1 VTGASKTQPEF
12 GMIGYLIPV
21 AFVLAVVVVLAI
33 MAPVQRKLALRNV
46 LRRKNEAALVIA
58 GSLLGTAL
66 ITGSFITGDTL
77 DSSIRASARQQL
89 GPIDEM
95 VAISDPQ
102 RADELE
108 ETLRSGNDARIDGI
122 MSLVAIQ
129 GSVATTGDD
138 VLAEPEAQIIE
149 ADFGEARA
157 FGDNPVDT
165 GISGDT
171 PDEGEIVISEDLAD
185 TIRSQ
190 AGDELRVFLYGS
202 QIELTVKRVLPRL
215 GIAGFWLGLES
226 KSANAFVA
234 PGTIKEVMG
243 GELPPGAAPPLTR
256 VLVSNRG
263 DIEDG
268 ASLTQPVTDVIE
280 EAVGEDS
287 SPRVETLKRDA
298 LAEAETQGAEFSEL
312 FLGIGAF
319 AIVAGILLL
328 INIFVMLSQERKGQ
342 LGMLRAV
349 GLRRADLVRLFMFE
363 GCIYSFIAAIL
374 GALLGIGVGWAIV
387 TVAAP
392 IFAGAEE
399 FALELTFSLTLES
412 IVVGFCLGML
422 ITTLTI
428 LLTSVRISRINI
440 IRAIRDLPEPDK
452 QLTRTRT
459 QVLGVVFALLNSAAF
474 VAALSDPKAWLQ
486 AIICPPLA
494 AFGVLPILSRL
505 LPRRAAVMLVSAAS
519 LFWGIFGNAIVG
531 NRFFETGDIFAF
543 VIQGSLLTFSAV
555 VLLSQT
561 ADLWEKLTRRIAARN
576 LPIRLGLAY
585 PIARRFRTGLTL
597 GMYALVIFTMTFI
610 STLSTVFGGQVE
622 TTTRSAAGGF
632 DLLITSSTS
641 NPPSEDQLESVEG
654 VDEASTMVQGQ
665 ALFQPQGFPQ
675 PEPWPL
681 TGIEQDFVDI
691 GPPEL
696 GERDLK
702 RFKSDREVWDAVM
715 EDPQLIIVADF
726 FLQEGGG
733 PPATVVKPGDTLMVI
748 DPITGRSVERTVAGA
763 LADDYA
769 FSGAYMS
776 RESVD
781 GVLGDLAVPSRFFVQ
796 ETDATGSSSE
806 VPAELQGRFLA
817 NGVEA
822 ESFQSIVEE
831 FQAINLQFFKLMQGY
846 LALGLLVGIAGLGV
860 VMVRAVRERRREI
873 GVLRSLGFLSHS
885 VRRAF
890 LFESAF
896 TSIQGILIGAA
907 LALVTAQQ
915 LIETGEFGETAE
927 FAIPWT
933 QLTVLCVA
941 ALVASLFATA
951 WPAQQASRIP
961 PAVALRVA
969 E

>member
-1 VTGASKTQPEF
+1 
-12 GMIGYLIPV
+12 MIGYLVPV
-21 AFVLAVVVVLAI
+21 ALVVAIVVVLALL
-33 MAPVQRKLALRNV
+33 APVQRKLALRNA

-95 VAISDPQ
+95 VAVADPD
-102 RADELE
+102 RAAELE
-108 ETLRSGNDARIDGI
+108 EALRPKDDPRIDGV
-122 MSLVAIQ
+122 MSLVAVQ
-129 GSVATTGDD
+129 GSVATAGED

-149 ADFGEARA
+149 ADFDEARA
-157 FGDNPVDT
+157 FGGYPEDT

-171 PDEGEIVISEDLAD
+171 PAEGEVVISRDLAD
-185 TIRSQ
+185 TIRSGT
-190 AGDELRVFLYGS
+190 GDDVRVFLYGS
-202 QIELTVKRVLPRL
+202 EIELRVVRVLPRV

-234 PGTIKEVMG
+234 RGTIERVTS
-243 GELPPGAAPPLTR
+243 GELPTAAAPPLTR

-263 DIEDG
+263 DVEGG
-268 ASLTQPVTDVIE
+268 ALLTGAVTAVIE
-280 EAVGEDS
+280 EAIGDDS
-287 SPRVETLKRDA
+287 SLRVETLKRDA
-298 LAEAETQGAEFSEL
+298 LDEAETQGAEFSEL

-319 AIVAGILLL
+319 AIMAGILLL

-349 GLRRADLVRLFMFE
+349 GLRRGDLVRLFMFE
-363 GCIYSFIAAIL
+363 GCIYSLIAAVL
-374 GALLGIGVGWAIV
+374 GAVLGIGVGWAIV

-392 IFAGAEE
+392 IFAGSEE
-399 FALELTFSLTLES
+399 FALELTFSMTLES
-412 IVVGFCLGML
+412 IVIGFCLGML

-428 LLTSVRISRINI
+428 VLTSVRISRINI

-459 QVLGVVFALLNSAAF
+459 VVLGSVFGVLNVVAF
-474 VAALSDPKAWLQ
+474 VVALGDPQAWLP
-486 AIICPPLA
+486 AIVCPPLA
-494 AFGVLPILSRL
+494 AFGFLPVLSRV
-505 LPRRAAVMLVSAAS
+505 LPRRAAVMLVSGAS

-531 NRFFETGDIFAF
+531 DRFFETGDIFAF
-543 VIQGSLLTFSAV
+543 VIQGILLTFSAV

-561 ADLWEKLTRRIAARN
+561 TDIWEKLIRRIAARN
-576 LPIRLGLAY
+576 LPVRLGLAY

-632 DLLITSSTS
+632 DLLVTSSTS
-641 NPPSEDQLESVEG
+641 NPPSEDALESVGG
-654 VDEASTMVQGQ
+654 VEEASTMLQGQ
-665 ALFQPQGFPQ
+665 ALFQPPGFPK

-691 GPPEL
+691 GPPHLE
-696 GERDLK
+696 ERDTKL
-702 RFKSDREVWDAVM
+702 FKSDREVWDALI
-715 EDPQLIIVADF
+715 EDPELIVVADF

-733 PPATVVKPGDTLMVI
+733 PPATVVKPGDALKVI
-748 DPITGRSVERTVAGA
+748 DPITGRTVERTVAA
-763 LADDYA
+763 SLADDYA

-776 RESVD
+776 SGSVRE
-781 GVLGDLAVPSRFFVQ
+781 VLGDLAVPARFFVKGS
-796 ETDATGSSSE
+796 ETGGSSG
-806 VPAELQGRFLA
+806 VGAELQGRFLA

-822 ESFQSIVEE
+822 ESFKAIVEE
-831 FQAINLQFFKLMQGY
+831 FQGINLQFFKLMQGY

-873 GVLRSLGFLSHS
+873 GVLRSLGFLAQS
-885 VRRAF
+885 VRRSF
-890 LFESAF
+890 LLESAF
-896 TSIQGILIGAA
+896 TSVQGIAIGAA

-915 LIETGEFGETAE
+915 LVETGEFGETAV
-927 FAIPWT
+927 FTIPWV
-933 QLTVLCVA
+933 QLGVLCGT
-941 ALVASLFATA
+941 ALIASLLATA

>member
-1 VTGASKTQPEF
+1 
-12 GMIGYLIPV
+12 MIGYLIPV
-21 AFVLAVVVVLAI
+21 GLVVVVVAALA
-33 MAPVQRKLALRNV
+33 MLAPVQRRLAARNV
-46 LRRKNEAALVIA
+46 MRRKNEAALVIA

-95 VAISDPQ
+95 VAAADPQ
-102 RADELE
+102 RAARLE
-108 ETLRSGNDARIDGI
+108 DTLRSLEDPRIDGVT
-122 MSLVAIQ
+122 SLVAVQ
-129 GSVATTGDD
+129 GSVATTEGD

-149 ADFGEARA
+149 IDFDEARS
-157 FGDNPVDT
+157 FGGDPEAT
-165 GISGDT
+165 GISGAT
-171 PDEGEIVISEDLAD
+171 PREGEVVLSQDLAD
-185 TIRSQ
+185 TLRSQ
-190 AGDELRVFLYGS
+190 TGDEVRVFLYGS
-202 QIELTVKRVLPRL
+202 EIELRVSRVLPRL

-234 PGTIKEVMG
+234 PGTIEGLAG
-243 GELPPGAAPPLTR
+243 GKLPKGSAPPLTS

-263 DIEDG
+263 DVEGG
-268 ASLTQPVTDVIE
+268 AALTGPVTDLIE
-280 EAVGEDS
+280 EAFGGDAS
-287 SPRVETLKRDA
+287 LRVETLKRDA
-298 LAEAETQGAEFSEL
+298 LEEAETQGAEFSEL

-349 GLRRADLVRLFMFE
+349 GLRRVDLVRLFVFE
-363 GCIYSFIAAIL
+363 GCIYSLIAAVL
-374 GALLGIGVGWAIV
+374 GAVLGIGVGWAIV

-392 IFAGAEE
+392 IFAGTEE
-399 FALELTFSLTLES
+399 FALELIFSMTVES
-412 IVVGFCLGML
+412 IVIGFCLGML
-422 ITTLTI
+422 ITTVTI
-428 LLTSVRISRINI
+428 VLTSVRISRINI

-459 QVLGVVFALLNSAAF
+459 LVWGSAFGVLNVVGFILALN
-474 VAALSDPKAWLQ
+474 DPNAWLQ
-486 AIICPPLA
+486 AIVCPPLA
-494 AFGVLPILSRL
+494 AFGFLPLLSRL
-505 LPRRAAVMLVSAAS
+505 LPRRAAVVLVAGAS
-519 LFWGIFGNAIVG
+519 LFWGIFGNAILG
-531 NRFFETGDIFAF
+531 NLFFETGEIFAF
-543 VIQGSLLTFSAV
+543 VIQGVLLTFSAV

-561 ADLWEKLTRRIAARN
+561 TDLWEKLIRRIAARN

-632 DLLITSSTS
+632 DLLVSAANS
-641 NPPSEDQLESVEG
+641 NPPSEDAIEA
-654 VDEASTMVQGQ
+654 VDGIEEASTMVYGQ
-665 ALFQPQGFPQ
+665 ALFQPRGFTQ

-691 GPPEL
+691 GPPHL
-696 GERDLK
+696 GERDVK
-702 RFKSDREVWDAVM
+702 RFKSDRAVWEAVI
-715 EDPQLIIVADF
+715 ENPNLIVVADF
-726 FLQEGGG
+726 FLQQGGG
-733 PPATVVKPGDTLMVI
+733 PPATVVKPGDVLKVI
-748 DPITGRSVERTVAGA
+748 DPVTGQSVERTVAGA

-776 RESVD
+776 RGSVEE
-781 GVLGDLAVPSRFFVQ
+781 VLGDQAVPARFFVKESGDGQ
-796 ETDATGSSSE
+796 GASDVA
-806 VPAELQGRFLA
+806 AELQGRYLA

-822 ESFQSIVEE
+822 ESFESIVEE

-873 GVLRSLGFLSHS
+873 GVLRSLGFLAHS
-885 VRRAF
+885 VRRSF
-890 LFESAF
+890 LLESAF
-896 TSIQGILIGAA
+896 TSVQGILIGAA

-915 LIETGEFGETAE
+915 LIETGEFGDTAV
-927 FAIPWT
+927 FAIPWA
-933 QLTVLCVA
+933 QLAVLCGA
-941 ALVASLFATA
+941 ALIASLLATA